1 MSELEQHIRRVNDKL
16 QQVLKDYQQLQKD
29 NLRQSA
35 LIEEL
40 RKIREDSAQQV
51 ETLRQQVAILK
62 AAAGNMNEADKK
74 EFERTINR
82 YLRDIDKCI
91 GILSE

>member
-1 MSELEQHIRRVNDKL
+1 MGELEQHIRRVNDKL

-40 RKIREDSAQQV
+40 KKAKETSAQQV
-51 ETLRQQVAILK
+51 ETLRQQVGILK

-74 EFERTINR
+74 EFEKTINR

>member
-1 MSELEQHIRRVNDKL
+1 MGALEQHIRRVNDKL

-40 RKIREDSAQQV
+40 KKAKETSAQQV
-51 ETLRQQVAILK
+51 ETLRQQVGILK

-74 EFERTINR
+74 EFEKTINH

>member
-1 MSELEQHIRRVNDKL
+1 MGELEQHIRRVNDKL

-40 RKIREDSAQQV
+40 KKAKETSAQQV
-51 ETLRQQVAILK
+51 ETLRQQVGILK

-74 EFERTINR
+74 EFEKTINR
-82 YLRDIDKCI
+82 YLLDIAKCI

>member
-1 MSELEQHIRRVNDKL
+1 MGELEQHIRRVNDKL

-40 RKIREDSAQQV
+40 KKAKETSAQQV
-51 ETLRQQVAILK
+51 ETLRQQVGILK

-74 EFERTINR
+74 EFEKTINH

>member
-1 MSELEQHIRRVNDKL
+1 MGELEQHIRRVNDKL

-40 RKIREDSAQQV
+40 KKAKETSAQQV
-51 ETLRQQVAILK
+51 ETLRQQVGILK

-74 EFERTINR
+74 EFEKTINR
-82 YLRDIDKCI
+82 YLHDIDKCI